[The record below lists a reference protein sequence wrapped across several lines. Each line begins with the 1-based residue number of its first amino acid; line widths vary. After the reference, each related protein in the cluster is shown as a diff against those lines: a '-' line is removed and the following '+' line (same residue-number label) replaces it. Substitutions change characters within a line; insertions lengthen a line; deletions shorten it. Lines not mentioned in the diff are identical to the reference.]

1 MRIVNQMP
9 FNKCEN
15 CRRCVLVVKD
25 NNVSLEGRTVFVACK
40 HANKCMHDKRVNKDA
55 EDE

>member
-25 NNVSLEGRTVFVACK
+25 NNVSLEGRTVFVTCK
-40 HANKCMHDKRVNKDA
+40 HANKCMHDKRVKKDA